1 MYKQPSKRTQRI
13 RLIALYSFMTVSVI
27 AIVTVLI
34 LVVSNYGFN
43 RETGTLEQRGLVQ
56 FASIPSSAKV
66 EVDATTLSSRTSTK
80 YSVEP
85 GEHTFT
91 MSKDGYEPWS
101 LKTSVNAGN
110 LVWLNYVRLVPK
122 DRSVQV
128 INAYDAMAAS
138 YASPDSRSLLLQPS
152 TDRPLFRLVDISG
165 DTLSGKEIQIPDAL
179 YSTAASNDEAT
190 TPEEDTFTVESWDES
205 GRYALIWHTKADVK
219 SLIVF
224 DTQDPAKSV
233 NVTREFSIP
242 VTQAKFS
249 GRSGNILYVVSD
261 GNLRKVDISGGTISR
276 SFVGDIESFS
286 LHGSNTIT
294 YTSRNDDDQAK
305 IVRTVGV
312 YREGDVSPTV
322 LRTINDKD
330 TSLSIA
336 SSSYYNTTYTVIA
349 EGTKIDIYKGHYDD
363 GIDGLELVTTQSLKV
378 SIDTVEFN
386 EIGSFVLVRAGTT
399 FASYGL
405 ERQILSTNVLT
416 AGHSKDLFWLDAMH
430 LGLVAEGS
438 LSMRDIDGTNAHAIM
453 NAKSAQAV
461 VLSRNGTYL
470 YSFGAKKDT
479 TSTQLQRV
487 RMILK

>member
-13 RLIALYSFMTVSVI
+13 RLITLYSLMTVSVV
-27 AIVTVLI
+27 AIVIILI

-56 FASIPSSAKV
+56 FASVPSSAKV
-66 EVDATTLSSRTSTK
+66 EVGTTTLSSRTSTK

-91 MSKDGYEPWS
+91 MSKDGYEPWR

-110 LVWLNYVRLVPK
+110 LVWLNYARLVPK

-128 INAYDAMAAS
+128 INTYDAMTAS
-138 YASPDSRSLLLQPS
+138 FASPDSRSLLLQPS
-152 TDRPLFRLVDISG
+152 TSRPSFRLVDISG
-165 DTLSGKEIQIPDAL
+165 DTPSGKAIQIPSSLYDISAADGDA
-179 YSTAASNDEAT
+179 AT
-190 TPEEDTFTVESWDES
+190 LDTFTVESWDES
-205 GRYALIWHTKADVK
+205 GRYVLIWHTKADAK

-224 DTQDPAKSV
+224 DTKDPAKSV
-233 NVTREFSIP
+233 NVTREFSIT

-261 GNLRKVDISGGTISR
+261 GNLRKLDISGGTISR
-276 SFVGDIESFS
+276 SFVSDIESFS
-286 LHGSNTIT
+286 LYDSNTIT
-294 YTSRNDDDQAK
+294 YTSRNDDDQTK
-305 IVRTVGV
+305 IIRTVGV

-336 SSSYYNTTYTVIA
+336 SNSYYNTTYTVIA

-378 SIDTVEFN
+378 PIDAVEFN
-386 EIGSFVLVRAGTT
+386 DVGSFVLVRAGTT

-438 LSMRDIDGTNAHAIM
+438 LSMRDIDGTNTHTIM

-461 VLSRNGTYL
+461 VFSRNGTYL